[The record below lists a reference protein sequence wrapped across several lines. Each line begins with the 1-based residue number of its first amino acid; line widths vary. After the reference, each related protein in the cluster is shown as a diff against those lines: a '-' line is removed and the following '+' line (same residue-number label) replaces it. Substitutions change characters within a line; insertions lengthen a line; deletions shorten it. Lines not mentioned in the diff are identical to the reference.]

1 MDIATISAALGS
13 IKIATDIAKLISE
26 SSGSLEKAE
35 FKLKLAELI
44 SNLADAKIKI
54 TEIQQALLDKD
65 AELRKLR
72 EQLLIKGKL
81 KWEPPYYWV
90 VDEGR
95 KDGPYCQQCY
105 DKNHELIRLHDFYGE
120 GYWECKTCKNT
131 YPDSKYTASTGS
143 ENDDYDPLTFGLR
156 RK

>member
-13 IKIATDIAKLISE
+13 IKIATEIAKFIGE

-35 FKLKLAELI
+35 FKLKLADLI

-54 TEIQQALLDKD
+54 TEIQQTLLDKD

-72 EQLLIKGKL
+72 EQLSIKGKL
-81 KWEPPYYWV
+81 NWEPPYYWV
-90 VDEGR
+90 IDEGR

-105 DKNHELIRLHDFYGE
+105 DKNHELIRLQDYYGD
-120 GYWECKTCKNT
+120 GSWECMTCKNT
-131 YPDSKYTASTGS
+131 YLDSRHKGSIGS